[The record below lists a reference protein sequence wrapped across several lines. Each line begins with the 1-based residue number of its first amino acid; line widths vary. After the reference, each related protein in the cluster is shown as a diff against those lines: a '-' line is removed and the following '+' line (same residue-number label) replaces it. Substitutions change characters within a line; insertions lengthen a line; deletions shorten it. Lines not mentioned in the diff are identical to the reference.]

1 MIPIGIDLGTTYS
14 VIGHVRDDGAIDVI
28 RNDEGELLT
37 PSAVFFDDDG
47 SVVVGREAKNGAPI
61 YPDRTALAIKRQMGR
76 DHHLV
81 FGEHSYR
88 PEGVSAIILRALV
101 AAASEH
107 LGVPPEQIA
116 AVISVPAYFGVAE
129 REATAAAAQIAGL
142 QCLDLVAEPV
152 AAALAYGISSG
163 ETGTVL
169 VYDLGG
175 GTFDATIVQ
184 VTDTGPTVVAVDG
197 SEALGG
203 LNFDDRLTDLLL
215 ERYVLASS
223 DEEAADD
230 EDFVARLAGEAEHV
244 KKALTQKSTASA
256 KASRNG
262 SRSMIT
268 VTREE
273 FDKACSDLLDETLT
287 VAERAIAAAV
297 RAGAPR
303 PSRVVLVGGSTR
315 MPMIAEGLARRFGL
329 PVQVSDP
336 DLAVGKGA
344 AVHARSLSGRP
355 LQLASGAVVPE
366 SARRL
371 QASRP
376 ISSVVPRALGIK
388 ILDSNDP
395 SGERII
401 VEHLIPANAPL
412 PVPGV
417 QATFATI
424 MPDQDRVR
432 VELME
437 QAGAVASPEAAYNR
451 RVLDGEIVDIPAGLP
466 AGSQIDITLSV
477 GLDGRLR
484 CAATEPRSGRTLLLE
499 SYVEG
504 VSDSSDVET
513 QRAVVSGLRLAR

>member
-1 MIPIGIDLGTTYS
+1 VIPIGIDLGTTYS
-14 VIGHVRDDGAIDVI
+14 VIGHVRDDGRIEVI
-28 RNDEGELLT
+28 RNDGEDLT
-37 PSAVFFDDDG
+37 PSAVHFGADG
-47 SVVVGREAKNGAPI
+47 SVLVGREAKDWAPVH
-61 YPDRTALAIKRQMGR
+61 PDRTALAIKRQMGR

-81 FGEHSYR
+81 FGEHSYS
-88 PEGVSAIILRALV
+88 PEGISGIILRALA

-107 LGVPPEQIA
+107 LGVPPERLA

-142 QCLDLVAEPV
+142 LCLDLVAEPV

-163 ETGTVL
+163 ETGTLL

-175 GTFDATIVQ
+175 GTFDATVVQ
-184 VTDTGPTVVAVDG
+184 VTGSGPRVVAVDG
-197 SEALGG
+197 SEDLGG
-203 LNFDDRLTDLLL
+203 LNFDERLSDLLL
-215 ERYVLASS
+215 ERYVLATS
-223 DEEAADD
+223 DEDAVDD
-230 EDFVARLAGEAEHV
+230 EEFVGRLGGQAEEI
-244 KKALTQKSTASA
+244 KKTLTRRTTAA
-256 KASRNG
+256 AAVDRNG
-262 SRSMIT
+262 SRSTIA

-273 FDKACSDLLDETLT
+273 FESACADLLGETLT

-297 RAGAPR
+297 GAGAPR

-315 MPMIAEGLARRFGL
+315 MPMIVEGLTHRFGL

-355 LQLASGAVVPE
+355 LQLASGGTVPE

-401 VEHLIPANAPL
+401 VEHLIPANSPL
-412 PVPGV
+412 PVAGV

-432 VELME
+432 IELME

-451 RVLDGEIVDIPAGLP
+451 RVLDGEIVDIPAGLA
-466 AGSQIDITLSV
+466 AGSPIDITLSV

-484 CAATEPRSGRTLLLE
+484 CAATEPKSGRTLLLE

-504 VSDSSDVET
+504 VSDSADVET